1 MPAGAFESFRADVG
15 LSYAQ
20 ASAVLV
26 AAAPGAIVGT
36 VFSILADYRSRR
48 VIASAGAFGFA
59 AALALYGVAQTLPL
73 LVLASFVLGCAAT
86 AMCDASEL
94 ALVDISGDDAPA
106 AVSRSH
112 FFGAIGDLLGPV
124 ALIVAAAAG
133 IGWRAV
139 FLTCAVLVLAYAIWM
154 STLTFPPPHA
164 HEKGR
169 ARDGLREV
177 VRDRR
182 VWFCAIASLLLGPL
196 DEPFLAFLIADLERA
211 RGQST
216 AIATAVA
223 LAWTAGSMLAL
234 ATSSRPGYRPTRR
247 TLPRYAALLSA
258 SAAGCAIAPAP
269 LGVAAC
275 AFVFGFAVGRFFIAL
290 MTRILDLR
298 PGQLGTVYAV
308 ISAIEFT
315 GFVLATRGR
324 VHRRCL
330 RHRRR
335 PRVLHRDRVPAARAR
350 IRGSKPHMGAKRA

>member
-1 MPAGAFESFRADVG
+1 MPAGTFESFRADLG
-15 LSYAQ
+15 LSYTQ

-26 AAAPGAIVGT
+26 AAAPGAIVGHR
-36 VFSILADYRSRR
+36 LLDPRR
-48 VIASAGAFGFA
+48 LPQSPRHRRRAGAFGFA
-59 AALALYGVAQTLPL
+59 AALALYGVAQTFPL
-73 LVLASFVLGCAAT
+73 LVVASFALGCAAT
-86 AMCDASEL
+86 AMCDATEL

-139 FLTCAVLVLAYAIWM
+139 FLACAALVLAYAIWM

-164 HEKGR
+164 HENGR
-169 ARDGLREV
+169 ARDGLRDV

-234 ATSSRPGYRPTRR
+234 ATSSRPGYRPNGRA
-247 TLPRYAALLSA
+247 LPRYAALLSA

-269 LGVAAC
+269 LGVAASRSHSVSRWV
-275 AFVFGFAVGRFFIAL
+275 A
-290 MTRILDLR
+290 
-298 PGQLGTVYAV
+298 
-308 ISAIEFT
+308 SSS
-315 GFVLATRGR
+315 
-324 VHRRCL
+324 H
-330 RHRRR
+330 
-335 PRVLHRDRVPAARAR
+335 
-350 IRGSKPHMGAKRA
+350 